1 MDSTE
6 QWDCTSFGM
15 CDDES
20 ENLMPEHVNYLVVNL
35 EHVREASTVANFTML
50 VFASISVPDD
60 NKTLSVTAWPHL
72 VQKKGMI
79 RHYED

>member
-1 MDSTE
+1 MY
-6 QWDCTSFGM
+6 
-15 CDDES
+15 DDES

-60 NKTLSVTAWPHL
+60 NKTLSVTA
-72 VQKKGMI
+72 
-79 RHYED
+79 